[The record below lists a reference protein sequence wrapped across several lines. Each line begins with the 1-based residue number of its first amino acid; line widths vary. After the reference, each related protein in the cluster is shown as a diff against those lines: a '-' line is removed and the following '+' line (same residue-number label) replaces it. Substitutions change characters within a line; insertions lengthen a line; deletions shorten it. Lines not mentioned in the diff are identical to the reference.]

1 MSFII
6 RIAVLC
12 LLLAAI
18 PCIAAASD
26 SGDHGHGHDTGDA
39 SGSDHSAVD
48 SGGNLRFR
56 ESSDSGGTSDSG
68 DNPVI
73 QAGRTQIGIVHP
85 LPCRTAM
92 TRRTNR
98 PERMR
103 PFLEKRVN

>member
-48 SGGNLRFR
+48 SGELQIPGNHT
-56 ESSDSGGTSDSG
+56 GGSIPG
-68 DNPVI
+68 KPVI
-73 QAGRTQIGIVHP
+73 PAGRMQIGIVHP